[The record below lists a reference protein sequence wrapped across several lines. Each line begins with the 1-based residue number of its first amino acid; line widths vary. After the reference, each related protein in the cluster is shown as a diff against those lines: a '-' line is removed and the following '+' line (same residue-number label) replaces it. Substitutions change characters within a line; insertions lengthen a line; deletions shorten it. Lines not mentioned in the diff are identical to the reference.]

1 MSTVLQDR
9 FGRAV
14 RLTDERLTHILEHE
28 EMAGQLDKMTE
39 TVRDPEVIV
48 RSQRDPDVHLY
59 HKRYLITPVTEKNLL
74 VAIKVIQT
82 DAFVLTAFFTDT
94 IKKGERIWEK

>member
-1 MSTVLQDR
+1 MAKGLQDR

-14 RLTDERLTHILEHE
+14 RLTDERIAHVLEHV
-28 EMAGQLDKMTE
+28 EMAEQLDKLE
-39 TVRDPEVIV
+39 EVLQEPDVIV
-48 RSQRDPDVHLY
+48 RSQRDPNVHLY
-59 HKRYLITPVTEKNLL
+59 HKHYTTTPVTEKYLL
-74 VAIKVIQT
+74 VAIKVAQT

>member
-1 MSTVLQDR
+1 MATVLHDR

-14 RLTDERLTHILEHE
+14 RLTDERIAHILEHD
-28 EMAGQLDKMTE
+28 EMTRQLDKVEE
-39 TVRDPEVIV
+39 TVREPDVVV

-59 HKRYLITPVTEKNLL
+59 HKHYPTTPVTEKHLL
-74 VAIKVIQT
+74 VAVKVAQQ

-94 IKKGERIWEK
+94 IKQGERIWEN

>member
-1 MSTVLQDR
+1 MATIVQDR

-14 RLTDERLTHILEHE
+14 RLTDERITHILEHE
-28 EMAGQLDKMTE
+28 EMKDQLDKVEE
-39 TVRDPEVIV
+39 TVREPDVVV
-48 RSQRDPDVHLY
+48 RSQRDLDVHLY
-59 HKRYLITPVTEKNLL
+59 HKHYPTTPVTEKDLL
-74 VAIKVIQT
+74 VAIKVTQT

>member
-1 MSTVLQDR
+1 MATVFPDR
-9 FGRAV
+9 FGRIV
-14 RLTDERLTHILEHE
+14 RLTDERIVHILEHA
-28 EMAGQLDKMTE
+28 EMVGQLDKVEE
-39 TVRDPEVIV
+39 TVREPDVIV

-59 HKRYLITPVTEKNLL
+59 HKHYPRTPVTEKELL
-74 VAIKVIQT
+74 VAIKVTQT

>member
-1 MSTVLQDR
+1 MATALRDR
-9 FGRAV
+9 FGRTV
-14 RLTDERLTHILEHE
+14 WLTDERIAHILEHV
-28 EMAGQLDKMTE
+28 EMAGRLDKME
-39 TVRDPEVIV
+39 EALREPDVVV

-59 HKRYLITPVTEKNLL
+59 HKHYTATPVTEKSLL
-74 VAIKVIQT
+74 VAIKVARM